1 MEFDSSRILA
11 GIGSILTAI
20 GIFIPLLTLVGLIL
34 LLIGLKG
41 LSDTYREEGIFRNAL
56 YAVIIGVIGLVT
68 IMFAAISIAGIA
80 TTFAPSIP
88 LLMAGGVIGTV
99 LLFIV
104 VFFVILVLEA
114 LFYKKSLD
122 LLATKS
128 GEKLLET
135 AGLLLL
141 IGAVLTIIIVGLILI
156 FIAWIIA
163 AVAFFSLKP
172 PQPAK
177 EQVVQAPPALA

>member
-11 GIGSILTAI
+11 GIGSILMAI
-20 GIFIPLLTLVGLIL
+20 GVFIPLLALVGLIL

-56 YAVIIGVIGLVT
+56 YAVIIGVIGIVT
-68 IMFAAISIAGIA
+68 IIFAAIFIVGIAISIA
-80 TTFAPSIP
+80 PSIP
-88 LLMAGGVIGTV
+88 WHIAEGAIGTI
-99 LLFIV
+99 LLIIV
-104 VFFVILVLEA
+104 VYFVILVLEA

-122 LLATKS
+122 LLAAKS
-128 GEKLLET
+128 GEKFLET

-141 IGAVLTIIIVGLILI
+141 IGAALTIIIVGLLLVLT
-156 FIAWIIA
+156 AWIIA

-172 PQPAK
+172 PQPAQ